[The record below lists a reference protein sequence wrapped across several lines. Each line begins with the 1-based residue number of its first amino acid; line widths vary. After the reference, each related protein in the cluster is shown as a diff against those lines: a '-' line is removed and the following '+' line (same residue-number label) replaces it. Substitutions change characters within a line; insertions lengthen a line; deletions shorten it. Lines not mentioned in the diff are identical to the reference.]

1 MILGISLY
9 IYLCKNYDS
18 PTIHKKNM
26 EGFHGRGVSLILEGF
41 YAAELLILM
50 EEWITPEIN
59 LEDSS

>member
-50 EEWITPEIN
+50 EE
-59 LEDSS
+59 

>member
-18 PTIHKKNM
+18 PTIHK